1 MSNTPQKICGVF
13 AYMPAAVF
21 PQKVNARRSLA
32 PRFLALFE
40 NYPPFTHF
48 PFAGWAAYAAFFS
61 QGIISNT
68 PQKFAGCPRFYPTE
82 NSFGGDPEIY
92 PTRKIKDFSRG
103 DPVCAC
109 GCVSAK
115 GKCKT
120 FTCSAFPHSARKLST
135 VHSFPSCGMVRPA
148 TDAGQRMR
156 SLR

>member
-1 MSNTPQKICGVF
+1 
-13 AYMPAAVF
+13 MPAAVF

-32 PRFLALFE
+32 PRFLALLE

-48 PFAGWAAYAAFFS
+48 HFAGWAAYAAFFS
-61 QGIISNT
+61 QGIMSNT

-92 PTRKIKDFSRG
+92 PTENSFGG

-115 GKCKT
+115 GKCET
-120 FTCSAFPHSARKLST
+120 FTCSAFSRSARKLSA
-135 VHSFPSCGMVRPA
+135 VHSFPFCGIVRPA